1 MKIRGQRAGVASFAA
16 AHRSVRSARAF
27 RSWLSRHRGSE
38 TELPVRLFKVHALIT
53 GRGYSDALDE
63 ALCFGWIDGVRRS
76 LDADG
81 FSLRCTPRKKGSNG
95 SVVNIKRV
103 LALRAAGRLAPPGL
117 EAAMETRFRTNAPA
131 WRDFLARPPWYRRT
145 SIHWVISANRP
156 ETRDRR
162 LSILIDRCAHGPPID
177 PLRREAGDAVA
188 S

>member
-27 RSWLSRHRGSE
+27 RSWLSRHHGSE
-38 TELPVRLFKVHALIT
+38 TGLFVPHFKVH
-53 GRGYSDALDE
+53 Y
-63 ALCFGWIDGVRRS
+63 
-76 LDADG
+76 
-81 FSLRCTPRKKGSNG
+81 LRCTPRKNGSNG
-95 SVVNIKRV
+95 SAVNIKRV

-117 EAAMETRFRTNAPA
+117 EAAMEARFRTNAPA